1 MQSAAAGL
9 SDTAALRQLVDL
21 IMPIH
26 IAITRRVKP
35 GCEAEFQ
42 AALREFFQTSFAHG
56 GVLGA
61 TMIVPPPGSDSREF
75 GILRSF
81 ANEKERDD
89 FYTSPLFKAWEKK
102 CEPLTES
109 NSWTHR
115 PLHGLEAWF
124 RSPHHPP
131 PKWKMA
137 VATFIGVFP
146 LAMILTLTL
155 GPLIREWHF
164 VLRNAVFNAF
174 VVTLLAWVV
183 MPVVTRLLSGW
194 LQPRSTTKDKIL

>member
-1 MQSAAAGL
+1 
-9 SDTAALRQLVDL
+9 
-21 IMPIH
+21 MPIH

-42 AALREFFQTSFAHG
+42 QALREFFQTSFAHG

-61 TMIVPPPGSDSREF
+61 SMLTPPPGSDSREY

-81 ANEKERDD
+81 ASEKERDA
-89 FYTSPLFKAWEKK
+89 FYESPMFQAWE
-102 CEPLTES
+102 ERARTLTEGEPVY
-109 NSWTHR
+109 R

-124 RSPHHPP
+124 RSPHNPP

-146 LAMILTLTL
+146 LAMILNLTI
-155 GPLIREWHF
+155 GPVIREWPLDRKSTRLNSSHSQISY
-164 VLRNAVFNAF
+164 AVFC
-174 VVTLLAWVV
+174 LKKK
-183 MPVVTRLLSGW
+183 
-194 LQPRSTTKDKIL
+194 TKH